1 MIDVISDTHIPERM
15 AKLPR
20 KFLDKIKPD
29 DIIFSAIGGSVYDR
43 HAGCFVNL
51 EAFKELESVG
61 TLYAICGNR
70 EHLAFQSRK
79 FVRKFNVSFRTS
91 PFASYGVLSIDGS
104 V

>member
-1 MIDVISDTHIPERM
+1 MIYVISDTHILERM
-15 AKLPR
+15 SKLPR
-20 KFLDKIKPD
+20 KLLDKIKPD

-61 TLYAICGNR
+61 TL
-70 EHLAFQSRK
+70 SRK

-91 PFASYGVLSIDGS
+91 PSASYGVLGIECNDVWGEILGLK
-104 V
+104 